1 VTTRIRQG
9 EKVEASVERDN
20 RALCQRGTGAM
31 ASRGKWVLALLVLA
45 LMIALGLV
53 VGPNTLGTLQQ
64 VLALAVFAVA
74 TNLLLGYGGLISFGQ
89 GVFFGIGAYTVAL
102 GWLHWHASFWSTFIA
117 APFVAAAVAIPVG
130 LIALRARKLYFAL
143 STFAFSQLFWQLS
156 ESAYAFTQGDNGIF
170 GALVPE
176 RLGQPVIGY
185 FFLLAVATV
194 SLLLM
199 YRVIRSPFGL
209 VLRATRENPERMSAL
224 GTNVYLHQ
232 TVAFTISAF
241 FCGLAGAMFTIY
253 SQSAYPTL
261 LDWTSSAIPV
271 FMSVIGG
278 MGSFV
283 GPVVGAFVYQFA
295 HDVLVLYVRQWQLIL
310 GLILLLIVMFWP
322 QGIAG
327 SVEHLWARVLHRN
340 GDRHGDH

>member
-1 VTTRIRQG
+1 MDIRTERQG
-9 EKVEASVERDN
+9 LEAM
-20 RALCQRGTGAM
+20 RAQGLGSSRPGA
-31 ASRGKWVLALLVLA
+31 WLAALV
-45 LMIALGLV
+45 ALGALV
-53 VGPNTLGTLQQ
+53 VLGLLAGPDTLGTLEQ

-102 GWLHWHASFWSTFIA
+102 GWLHWHAPFWAMFIA
-117 APFVAAAVAIPVG
+117 APCVAAAIAVPVG

-156 ESAYAFTQGDNGIF
+156 ESAYTFTQGDNGIF
-170 GALVPE
+170 GALVPD
-176 RLGQPVIGY
+176 RLRQPMVGY
-185 FFLLAVATV
+185 FFLLAVALV

-209 VLRATRENPERMSAL
+209 VLRATRENSERMSAL
-224 GTNVYLHQ
+224 GTNVYAHQ
-232 TVAFTISAF
+232 LLAFAISAF
-241 FCGLAGAMFTIY
+241 FCGVAGAMFTVY

-310 GLILLLIVMFWP
+310 GVILLLIVMFWP
-322 QGIAG
+322 QGIMGAI
-327 SVEHLWARVLHRN
+327 ERLWARALNRE
-340 GDRHGDH
+340 GRGHGG

>member
-1 VTTRIRQG
+1 MNASTGQQQGIR
-9 EKVEASVERDN
+9 V
-20 RALCQRGTGAM
+20 M
-31 ASRGKWVLALLVLA
+31 ASHAGEPLPHGRAGALTRPGAWAAAVAAIGLMVL
-45 LMIALGLV
+45 LGFV
-53 VGPNTLGTLQQ
+53 VGPNTLGTLEQ

-102 GWLHWHASFWSTFIA
+102 GWLHWHAPFWVTFIA
-117 APFVAAAVAIPVG
+117 APLVAAVVAVPVG
-130 LIALRARKLYFAL
+130 MIALRARKLYFAL

-170 GALVPE
+170 GALVPGPLT
-176 RLGQPVIGY
+176 RPAAGY
-185 FFLLAVATV
+185 FFLLAVAVV
-194 SLLLM
+194 SLLLL
-199 YRVIRSPFGL
+199 YRVTRSPFGL

-224 GTNVYLHQ
+224 GTNVYAHQ
-232 TVAFTISAF
+232 IVAFTLSAF
-241 FCGLAGAMFTIY
+241 FCGLAGAMFTVY

-278 MGSFV
+278 MGSFI

-295 HDVLVLYVRQWQLIL
+295 HDVLVLYVRQWQLFL
-310 GLILLLIVMFWP
+310 GAILLLIVMFWP
-322 QGIAG
+322 RGIMGA
-327 SVEHLWARVLHRN
+327 VERMGARLTRRRED
-340 GDRHGDH
+340 GHGQ